1 MSKEKNKDNKKDIL
15 KKLNIK
21 QASSD
26 SSVYKNS
33 ATIILRGKPITAQ
46 NKKESKFLQFLSRA
60 PISFDYGEE
69 E

>member
-1 MSKEKNKDNKKDIL
+1 MSKEKNKENKKEIL

-26 SSVYKNS
+26 CSVYKNS

-46 NKKESKFLQFLSRA
+46 SRRNQNFLIF
-60 PISFDYGEE
+60 
-69 E
+69 

>member
-1 MSKEKNKDNKKDIL
+1 MSKEKNKKDIL

-26 SSVYKNS
+26 CSVYKNS

-46 NKKESKFLQFLSRA
+46 NKKESKFLEFLSRA